1 MARIPE
7 EEIERLKSQISLERL
22 AVAKGIK
29 LKKHG
34 ENLLGLCPFHDDRE
48 PSLVI
53 TPSKNL
59 WHCLGAC
66 QTGGTVIDWVMRAE
80 GVRFR
85 HAVELLRADLPSLA
99 AFQEKPRGRQKE
111 KVAKQSTTPKL
122 PAVIEQRAADD
133 VLLRQVTDYYH
144 ETLKQSPEALA
155 YLQKRGL
162 HSAEMIERFR
172 LGYANR
178 TLAYRLPQKN
188 RKTGAEQRGQLQRMG
203 VLRES
208 GHEHLNGSLV
218 IPVFDAEHRV
228 TEMYGRK
235 INDNLREGTPKHL
248 YLPGPHRGV
257 WNEEALAS
265 SKEII
270 LCESLIDALTFWCA
284 GYRHVTAAYGVE
296 GFIDDHWAA
305 FRKHETERV
314 LIAYD
319 RDAAG
324 DGAAEKLAAELAGM
338 GIEVMRVV
346 FPKGMDANEYALKV
360 QPASQSLGLMLRQ
373 ATWMAGVR
381 RPSERSASAAP
392 APVASET
399 VTELAGAVLPE
410 PISSLAAETASTEP
424 VSEEAE
430 QVSASA
436 AEPINEPARDEATSA
451 METVAIASLSLETRA
466 TPAPPPEAPPP
477 RRMTAREVS
486 RLADELGTEV
496 ADNAVPLPP
505 PLAPS
510 SPPPTASR
518 DEVNFQF
525 GDRRWRVRGLPSKA
539 QPGSLRVN
547 LLCTREGGAF
557 HVDTLELY
565 SARQRAHF
573 TKLTSEELVVE
584 ERVIKR
590 DLGEVL
596 LKLEEFLEKRQ
607 KASEVSAK
615 RELTDAEKDEALA
628 LLREPKLLERILE
641 DFERCGVVGERTNK
655 LLGYLAATSRKL
667 AEPLAVV
674 IQSSSAA
681 GKSSL
686 MDAVLELMPEEERV
700 QYSAMT
706 GQSLFYMGET
716 NLQHKILA
724 IVEEQG
730 AERASYAL
738 KLLQSEGELT
748 IASTGKDPATGRLV
762 TQEYRVEG
770 PVMIF
775 QTTTAVDMDEEL
787 LNRCIVLTVDEGRE
801 QTRAIHERQRRA
813 RTLEGMV
820 ARQERQRIFALHQNA
835 QRLIRPLFVV
845 NPYAADLRFPDHQT
859 RMRRDHT
866 KYLGLIEAVALLHQY
881 QRPIKTVEHRG
892 QKLRYIEVTKQD
904 IEVANRLAH
913 EVLGRSLD
921 ELPPQTRRLLGLLDE
936 MATSECGRLGLDRGD
951 FRFSRRQLRERTGW
965 GDTQLKVHLGRLV
978 EMEYVVAH
986 RGSGHSQR
994 LGYELVYVRGAG
1006 DGPFLP
1012 GLIGADELG
1021 AHEYDPN
1028 RSGLEANRSGQH
1040 EDRSGPGRPLVGG
1053 QSVGSRG
1060 NESGAIEHKTSIR
1073 DRDPG
1078 EHRKAHP
1085 REWQVVARR
1094 SDAERRG
1101 ASPRG
1106 ELIDA

>member
-1 MARIPE
+1 
-7 EEIERLKSQISLERL
+7 
-22 AVAKGIK
+22 
-29 LKKHG
+29 
-34 ENLLGLCPFHDDRE
+34 
-48 PSLVI
+48 
-53 TPSKNL
+53 
-59 WHCLGAC
+59 
-66 QTGGTVIDWVMRAE
+66 
-80 GVRFR
+80 
-85 HAVELLRADLPSLA
+85 
-99 AFQEKPRGRQKE
+99 
-111 KVAKQSTTPKL
+111 
-122 PAVIEQRAADD
+122 
-133 VLLRQVTDYYH
+133 
-144 ETLKQSPEALA
+144 
-155 YLQKRGL
+155 
-162 HSAEMIERFR
+162 MIERFR

-188 RKTGAEQRGQLQRMG
+188 RKTGAEQRGQLQRIG

-218 IPVFDAEHRV
+218 IPVFDAERRV

-235 INDNLREGTPKHL
+235 INDHLREGTPKHL

-296 GFIDDHWAA
+296 GFTDDHRAA
-305 FRKHETERV
+305 FREHGTERV

-324 DGAAEKLAAELAGM
+324 DGAAEKLATELAAM

-346 FPKGMDANEYALKV
+346 FPKGMDTNEYALKV
-360 QPASQSLGLMLRQ
+360 QPAAQSLGLVLRQ
-373 ATWMAGVR
+373 AMWVAGVR
-381 RPSERSASAAP
+381 RNSESRTAVEATP
-392 APVASET
+392 APPANEEAA
-399 VTELAGAVLPE
+399 ELAVAVQPE
-410 PISSLAAETASTEP
+410 PIPFLAAEPASAEP
-424 VSEEAE
+424 VSVEAE
-430 QVSASA
+430 QASVSA
-436 AEPINEPARDEATSA
+436 AEPINEPARDETISA
-451 METVAIASLSLETRA
+451 METAASTSL
-466 TPAPPPEAPPP
+466 PPETPPTAASSPEALPP

-496 ADNAVPLPP
+496 ADNAEPLRPPPAPTSP
-505 PLAPS
+505 PLA
-510 SPPPTASR
+510 ANG
-518 DEVNFQF
+518 DEVSFQF
-525 GDRRWRVRGLPSKA
+525 GDRRWRVRGLPSKS

-547 LLCTREGGAF
+547 LLCSREGGAF

-573 TKLTSEELVVE
+573 TKLTSDELTVE

-607 KASEVSAK
+607 KAAEVSAK
-615 RELTDAEKDEALA
+615 RELTDTEKNEALD
-628 LLREPKLLERILE
+628 LLRDPKLLERILE

-655 LLGYLAATSRKL
+655 LLSYLAATSRKL

-801 QTRAIHERQRRA
+801 QTRAIHERQRQA
-813 RTLEGMV
+813 RTLEGVV
-820 ARQERQRIFALHQNA
+820 ARQERQRILALHQNA
-835 QRLIRPLFVV
+835 QRLIRPIFVV
-845 NPYAADLRFPDHQT
+845 NPYAAALRFPDHQT

-881 QRPIKTVEHRG
+881 QRPMKTVEPRG

-936 MATSECGRLGLDRGD
+936 MATAECGRLGLDRGD
-951 FRFSRRQLRERTGW
+951 FRFSRRFLRERTGW

-986 RGSGHSQR
+986 RGNGHSQR
-994 LGYELVYVRGAG
+994 LGYELVYVRGVG

-1012 GLIGADELG
+1012 GLIGAEELG

-1028 RSGLEANRSGQH
+1028 RSGLEANRSGQND
-1040 EDRSGPGRPLVGG
+1040 DRSGLGRPLVGG
-1053 QSVGSRG
+1053 QSGGGRG
-1060 NESGAIEHKTSIR
+1060 NESAVIEHKSSSIR
-1073 DRDPG
+1073 DRDQSA
-1078 EHRKAHP
+1078 HRKSHPGNGKSAH
-1085 REWQVVARR
+1085 VVAMPSVAAPARAV
-1094 SDAERRG
+1094 S
-1101 ASPRG
+1101 
-1106 ELIDA
+1106 